1 MELQTILTKRCPPYL
16 WDIAGYAGGLIAL
29 FYYNKVGLIIYSCSF
44 VLYEL
49 LNIFF
54 NVFSVSFE
62 YSNNKMPNYNNIK
75 NYKFYIVDKKYILQ
89 NKNNSI
95 PFDKI
100 NMVDDSK
107 LKIELSIYVGKSCF
121 IKNMLYYIYL
131 SGITKKN
138 YTKEDYNK
146 FKDTIIHYV

>member
-1 MELQTILTKRCPPYL
+1 
-16 WDIAGYAGGLIAL
+16 
-29 FYYNKVGLIIYSCSF
+29 
-44 VLYEL
+44 
-49 LNIFF
+49 
-54 NVFSVSFE
+54 
-62 YSNNKMPNYNNIK
+62 MPNYKNIG

-107 LKIELSIYVGKSCF
+107 LKIEISIYVGEKKYF
-121 IKNMLYYIYL
+121 IQSMLYYIYFF
-131 SGITKKN
+131 GITKKN